1 MSLAIIS
8 RQPCFS
14 MVAGLVK
21 TVNSSRETLCFEVQM
36 VTEKVYN
43 APKITAEEYKKY
55 SGKNV
60 AIYKGKI
67 VAEGKTSSEA
77 LSKALK
83 KHPKAKTDEIE
94 IDYIQLADVMIL

>member
-1 MSLAIIS
+1 
-8 RQPCFS
+8 
-14 MVAGLVK
+14 VAGSVQK
-21 TVNSSRETLCFEVQM
+21 VNSSREALCFEVQM
-36 VTEKVYN
+36 MVAEKVYN
-43 APKITAEEYKKY
+43 APQISADDYKKY

-77 LSKALK
+77 LNKALK
-83 KHPKAKTDEIE
+83 KHPEAKTEDIE

>member
-1 MSLAIIS
+1 MA
-8 RQPCFS
+8 
-14 MVAGLVK
+14 
-21 TVNSSRETLCFEVQM
+21 
-36 VTEKVYN
+36 EKVYD
-43 APKITAEEYKKY
+43 APQITAEEYKKY

-67 VAEGKTSSEA
+67 VADGKTSSEA

-83 KHPKAKTDEIE
+83 KCQEAKVEEIE